1 MKRLA
6 YALAGV
12 IALAAVLLVAFA
24 PALVDTPA
32 VRAEIQRRLASAV
45 DGEVAWDSLRIALFP
60 APHGELRNLRL
71 EIPATLSATVEEVQV
86 DVRLWPLLRGSV
98 EVSSVVVRR
107 PNLDLAGGAAA
118 KDEPLDAVAAYR
130 KLANALAQSLQRF
143 APDTALRIEDAAL
156 GDFRNVSFAARTG
169 AQGVDLE
176 ARGESRW
183 WKRLTATGRM
193 EYADLATR
201 AQIDVEGLVVD
212 NDVPAAELRMQL
224 HAQQKAIQVDFHS
237 RIVSLAAAQ
246 GKLVLADGAPPQATV
261 HVSAL
266 DLAQAL
272 AIARR
277 KVPGLGAL
285 ESAEGHVW
293 LTANAVLAEDWQAEI
308 DVTKSSGALKLAQLP
323 WAVAVQRAHVA
334 LTPHGIRVGKAS
346 GHVGASP
353 FDDAQA
359 QIELSDP
366 TRLTAASAHA
376 MLDLDQWFPWLA
388 ARLPLEAVDAMSGKV
403 EVTLKRLALRFD
415 RPQQADFDAVAKP
428 HNVSASLKALPGT
441 VRIDTGRV
449 AVTPRRLSIAALRGS
464 LGDSKFTDIG
474 AELELKPQP
483 RVLAARG
490 RASVELAQWLPM
502 LALDDVTSLTGKLD
516 VALAR
521 LALRFDRPKDA
532 DFEAIATPREVSAT
546 LKMLP
551 SPIALSGGSVRVDS
565 TTARIDQ
572 VAVRLL
578 DAATRVS
585 GTVALGK
592 PSADLVLSQGTLG
605 EKAVRWTLER
615 AGVPARFEPRTP
627 LRFSAQRVAWAA
639 QGALEAD
646 ARIEFDGGP
655 ALGVALAWRPEL
667 FELRRLT
674 LKDARTDA
682 AFGATIAGELIQA
695 SFSGTLSGT
704 TIPAMLR
711 EPLPTGGVAR
721 GELRVTIDRKQPE
734 RTQVEGK
741 VAIEALDLTWLTGK
755 KAVVERAEI
764 VAERDGARITGARF
778 GWEDQ
783 FFELSGAGRRTE
795 EGPVIDARI
804 ASDGVMLERL
814 LSPADPN
821 APRKQSSA
829 LWPLPVSG
837 RVELSAGFVQY
848 KDYRIEPLDGVLTLE
863 RNRARIEVKRARM
876 CGVSFPTKL
885 EFEPDSASAVAHVSM
900 DNEPLERTVRC
911 LTGGELDM
919 TGTATLKAELRIVGR
934 RPHLVR
940 GLAGTVEADV
950 RDGRVKKFALLGNI
964 LAFRGIAS
972 LDDMKSDG
980 FPYRRMTARGRFDG
994 GRFLVDEA
1002 FFDSSAARLA
1012 ASGHVDLLGPNS
1024 QLNVL
1029 VAPLTTVERVVG
1041 AIPLLGDVFGGTMV
1055 ALPIAVNGDIRNPV
1069 IVPLGPRAVTEQLL
1083 GIFERTLKLPGKLV
1097 PAP

>member
-12 IALAAVLLVAFA
+12 IALAAVLLVAFG

-32 VRAEIQRRLASAV
+32 VRAEIQRRLSAAV
-45 DGEVAWDSLRIALFP
+45 DGEVAWESLKIALFP
-60 APHGELRNLRL
+60 VPHGELRKLRL
-71 EIPATLSATVEEVQV
+71 EIPATLSATVEEAQV
-86 DVRLWPLLRGSV
+86 DLRLWPLLRGSA
-98 EVSSVVVRR
+98 EVSSMVVRR
-107 PNLDLAGGAAA
+107 PSLHLAGGAAA
-118 KDEPLDAVAAYR
+118 KEEPLDAIGAYR
-130 KLANALAQSLQRF
+130 KVASALAQSLQRF
-143 APDTALRIEDAAL
+143 APDTALRIENATLD
-156 GDFRNVSFAARTG
+156 DFRNVNFSARTG

-176 ARGESRW
+176 ATGESRW
-183 WKRLTATGRM
+183 WKRLAAKGRM

-201 AQIDVEGLVVD
+201 AQVDVEGLVVD
-212 NDVPAAELRMQL
+212 SDVPAAELRVQL
-224 HAQQKAIQVDFHS
+224 HAQQNAIHAEFHS

-246 GKLVLADGAPPQATV
+246 GKLVLADGAPAQATV

-277 KVPGLGAL
+277 KVPGLDAL
-285 ESAEGHVW
+285 ESAKGQVW
-293 LTANAVLAEDWQAEI
+293 LTANAVLAGDWQAEI
-308 DVTKSSGALKLAQLP
+308 DVTKSSGALKLTQLP
-323 WAVAVQRAHVA
+323 WAVVVQRAHVA
-334 LTPHGIRVGKAS
+334 LSPHRIRVDKAS
-346 GHVGASP
+346 GHVGASA
-353 FDDAQA
+353 FDDAHA
-359 QIELSDP
+359 QIELTDP
-366 TRLTAASAHA
+366 ARLTAASAHA
-376 MLDLDQWFPWLA
+376 TLDLKQWFPWLA
-388 ARLPLEAVDAMSGKV
+388 ARLPLEMVEAMSGKV

-415 RPQQADFDAVAKP
+415 RPQQADFEAVATP
-428 HNVSASLKALPGT
+428 RNVSASLKAFPG
-441 VRIDTGRV
+441 RLRMDTGRI
-449 AVTPRRLSIAALRGS
+449 AITPRRLSMAALRGS
-464 LGDSKFTDIG
+464 LGESKFVDVR

-483 RVLAARG
+483 RVLAASG
-490 RASVELAQWLPM
+490 RASVELAQWLPI
-502 LALDDVTSLTGKLD
+502 LRLDDVTTLTGKLD

-521 LALRFDRPKDA
+521 LALRFDRPRDA
-532 DFEAIATPREVSAT
+532 HFEAIATPRDVSAT

-551 SPIALSGGSVRVDS
+551 SPLALSGGSVRVDS
-565 TTARIDQ
+565 TTARIDD

-585 GTVALGK
+585 GTVALRK
-592 PSADLVLSQGTLG
+592 PSLDVALSQGTLG
-605 EKAVRWTLER
+605 EKAVRWALER
-615 AGVPARFEPRTP
+615 AGIAARFEPRTP
-627 LRFSAQRVAWAA
+627 LRFSAPRVAWAA
-639 QGALEAD
+639 QGPLEAD
-646 ARIEFDGGP
+646 ARIDFDGGP

-682 AFGATIAGELIQA
+682 AFGATLAGELIQA
-695 SFSGTLSGT
+695 SFSGTLSGAS
-704 TIPAMLR
+704 IPAMLR
-711 EPLPTGGVAR
+711 EPLPTGGVAK
-721 GELRVTIDRKQPE
+721 GELRVTIDRKRPE

-741 VAIEALDLTWLTGK
+741 VAIEALDLTWLAGK

-783 FFELSGAGRRTE
+783 FFEISGAGRRTD
-795 EGPVIDARI
+795 EGPVVDARI

-814 LSPADPN
+814 LPPADPN
-821 APRKQSSA
+821 APRKKSSA

-837 RVELSAGFVQY
+837 RVELAAGFVQY

-863 RNRARIEVKRARM
+863 PKRARIEVKRARM
-876 CGVSFPTKL
+876 CGVSFPTEL
-885 EFEPDSASAVAHVSM
+885 EFEPDSASAVAHVRM
-900 DNEPLERTVRC
+900 ENEPLERTVRC

-919 TGTATLKAELRIVGR
+919 TGTATLKAELHTVGR

-972 LDDMKSDG
+972 LDDMKTDG

-1024 QLNVL
+1024 QLSVL

-1069 IVPLGPRAVTEQLL
+1069 IVPLGPRAVTDQLL